1 MGSKQSKIISSDIDG
16 VLNCNKTPNPHDLPY
31 VVDKRLLRVFNRL
44 VARTRAKVVLISDW
58 RYDSAGLFSAREQGI
73 KFEDAV
79 PDWPKKSRGDEIRA
93 WLRKHPD
100 IVRFAVIDDDDD
112 ELDGLPLFQPSS
124 ASRRQSVVP
133 PQARCKATTA
143 PIWLNR

>member
-1 MGSKQSKIISSDIDG
+1 LDIDG

-73 KFEDAV
+73 KFGDAV
-79 PDWPKKSRGDEIRA
+79 PDWPKKSRGDESGRGSESI
-93 WLRKHPD
+93 LMSF
-100 IVRFAVIDDDDD
+100 V
-112 ELDGLPLFQPSS
+112 LL
-124 ASRRQSVVP
+124 
-133 PQARCKATTA
+133 
-143 PIWLNR
+143 

>member
-1 MGSKQSKIISSDIDG
+1 
-16 VLNCNKTPNPHDLPY
+16 
-31 VVDKRLLRVFNRL
+31 

-58 RYDSAGLFSAREQGI
+58 RHDSAGLFSAREQGI

-79 PDWPKKSRGDEIRA
+79 PDWPKNLGERKSGRGSESI
-93 WLRKHPD
+93 LML
-100 IVRFAVIDDDDD
+100 VRFAVIDDDDD